1 MTHFSLRR
9 MVAVVTVAAT
19 ALLGAAAVTAAPAQA
34 ARWVPAI
41 HAGHHNTEAAAAAWA
56 PAASAVIHPG
66 TMMYTDGAQC
76 TANFVYSDSA
86 GNVYVGYAAHCA
98 GTGGQTDTDGCSTGS
113 APLGTAV
120 DFTNDGNVI
129 DEGTVVGHGTLVY
142 SSWLKMH
149 DLGTTDANT
158 CAYNDL
164 ALVKVDAGDVGKV
177 NPSIPFWG
185 GPTGIDTDGTAA
197 GDRVYTYGNSSLR
210 AGVSLLSPH
219 TGISLGD
226 DAADGGWSHPLYT
239 VSPGIPGDSGSGF
252 VSADGKAIGV
262 LSTLGLAPLPLSNN
276 IGDLSKELAFAQ
288 ANSGIAGLNL
298 VPGTEPFSPIL

>member
-1 MTHFSLRR
+1 MTQSMLRR
-9 MVAVVTVAAT
+9 AVAVVAVMAST
-19 ALLGAAAVTAAPAQA
+19 LLGAAAVTMAPAQA
-34 ARWVPAI
+34 DQHWVPAHHKA
-41 HAGHHNTEAAAAAWA
+41 HATVAWA
-56 PAASAVIHPG
+56 SAATAQIHPG

-76 TANFVYSDSA
+76 TANFVYTDSA

-98 GTGGQTDTDGCSTGS
+98 GTGGSTDTDGCSTGS
-113 APLGTAV
+113 VPLGSAV
-120 DFTNDGNVI
+120 DFTNDGNLAS
-129 DEGTVVGHGTLVY
+129 EGTIVGHGRLVY
-142 SSWLKMH
+142 SSWVTMH
-149 DLGTTDANT
+149 DLGTTDPNT

-164 ALVKVDAGDVGKV
+164 ALVKVDAGDAGKV
-177 NPSIPFWG
+177 NPSVPFWG

-210 AGVSLLSPH
+210 AGLSPLSPH

-252 VSADGKAIGV
+252 LSADGSAIGV
-262 LSTLGLAPLPLSNN
+262 LSTLGLAPLPASNN

-288 ANSGIAGLNL
+288 AHSGIAGLSL
-298 VPGTEPFSPIL
+298 VPGTEPFIPVL